1 MIMKG
6 VAGLVL
12 ALVLLLGPANA
23 QQSDYIISKAYLEDP
38 TGRLDFADVIKEPL
52 ISYEGM
58 LTKGFTASVF

>member
-1 MIMKG
+1 MKG

-23 QQSDYIISKAYLEDP
+23 QQSEYIISKAYLEDP

-52 ISYEGM
+52 ISY
-58 LTKGFTASVF
+58 